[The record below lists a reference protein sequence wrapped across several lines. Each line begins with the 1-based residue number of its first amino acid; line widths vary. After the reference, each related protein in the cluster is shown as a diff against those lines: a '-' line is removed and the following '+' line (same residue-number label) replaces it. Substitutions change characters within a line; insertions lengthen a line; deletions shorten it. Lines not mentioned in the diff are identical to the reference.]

1 MFVTNKKT
9 KETTMESANFISMAI
24 FLVLPA
30 IIAGVVTCAINE
42 WYIAQAKRDAAWI
55 RRVRLAGRLQ
65 SIRAIKEG
73 SEA

>member
-1 MFVTNKKT
+1 
-9 KETTMESANFISMAI
+9 MENAVGSANFISMAI
-24 FLVLPA
+24 FFVLPA

-55 RRVRLAGRLQ
+55 RRVRSAGRLQ
-65 SIRAIKEG
+65 NIRAVKEG